1 MRRDALS
8 LAGLV
13 RAAAGAI
20 LLLSLFAGRYSW
32 AGANLRSVTID
43 SSGSE
48 LSVLLS
54 LSKELKPRIF
64 RLQNP
69 DRLVIDLPATTAD
82 RRLPL
87 PQAVAP
93 IRNLRLGHQ
102 AAGSLRLVLELQPGA
117 WPRPAWDGTLKGDG
131 YRLRIGAAPLSSEAR
146 PPAVAPAVSAVAAAP
161 VAPPAPVAVRAAHAP
176 DSSDRDLVIAIDAG
190 HGGTDPGA
198 SGRDGTQEKRVTL
211 AIARALAERVN
222 REAGLRAV
230 LTRSSDVFVPLRER
244 MERAQAAGAHL
255 FVSIHADA
263 VRDRD
268 IEGASVYVL
277 SDRGASSE
285 AARML
290 ADRENSADLKGVT
303 LADKN
308 PSLASVLLDL
318 SQSASLG
325 SSAEAAAQVL
335 TALDQVGAVRKQQVQ
350 HAAFVVLKSPAIPSM
365 LIETAYISNPAE
377 ERKLRD
383 PGYQARLADAIFSG
397 VTGYFRAH
405 PPDGTLYARL
415 HRDASTGAGT
425 LARSSP

>member
-8 LAGLV
+8 LAGLA

-32 AGANLRSVTID
+32 AGASLRSVTID
-43 SSGSE
+43 STGSE
-48 LSVLLS
+48 VSVLLS

-93 IRNLRLGHQ
+93 IRKLRLGHQ
-102 AAGSLRLVLELQPGA
+102 AAESLRLVLELQPGA
-117 WPRPAWDGTLKGDG
+117 WPRYSWDGSIGGDS
-131 YRLRIGAAPLSSEAR
+131 YRLRIGASPLSNNVR
-146 PPAVAPAVSAVAAAP
+146 PADAAVESAAAAAP

-176 DSSDRDLVIAIDAG
+176 GSADRDLVIAIDAG

-198 SGRDGTQEKRVTL
+198 SGRDGTLEKRVTL

-222 REAGLRAV
+222 REPGLRAV
-230 LTRSSDVFVPLRER
+230 LTRSDDVFVPLRER

-268 IEGASVYVL
+268 IEGSSVYVL

-290 ADRENSADLKGVT
+290 ADRENAADLKGVT

-377 ERKLRD
+377 ERKLRNPD
-383 PGYQARLADAIFSG
+383 YQRRLADAIFSG
-397 VTGYFRAH
+397 VAGYFRAH

-415 HRDASTGAGT
+415 HRDTGNGGNT